1 MADAFFFLPF
11 EGVEPVCLQL
21 FRHALR
27 RLEARREA
35 HQLGFDQQRVLCVQQ
50 PKQFSAAFGIYAI
63 AQALTGGLD
72 GVDEVLRLLFVE
84 SFLQGFHVVV
94 HGDPS
99 FGSQH
104 TYHNSDRKAI
114 IFSRIIFIYSG
125 AFLQMFL

>member
-1 MADAFFFLPF
+1 MFFFLPF
-11 EGVEPVCLQL
+11 KGVEPICLQL
-21 FRHALR
+21 FRHAPR
-27 RLEARREA
+27 QLEARREA
-35 HQLGFDQQRVLCVQQ
+35 HQRVLRQQRILCVQQ
-50 PKQFSAAFGIYAI
+50 PKQLPATFGIYAI
-63 AQALTGGLD
+63 AQTLTGGLD
-72 GVDEVLRLLFVE
+72 GVDEVLQLLFVE